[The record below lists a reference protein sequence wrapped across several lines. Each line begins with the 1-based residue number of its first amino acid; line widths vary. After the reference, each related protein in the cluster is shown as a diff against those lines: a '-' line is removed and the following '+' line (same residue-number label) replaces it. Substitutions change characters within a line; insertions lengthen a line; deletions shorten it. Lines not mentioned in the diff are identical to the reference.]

1 MYLRNYKCS
10 FYKFGLALIL
20 FFAINQASS
29 QPAYTDSLLQ
39 VIEKSKDKSE
49 RFTALVNLSRT
60 LSGKNQDSARKL
72 LQSASQLIDY
82 QNDVNLSRYYNSWG
96 LYYWYNRDF
105 DSAMGQ
111 YAKVFELP
119 ETDELLPNLA
129 EAANNLGSLLN
140 RKGNVDSSSK
150 LLHEALRIDKQ
161 RNHLE
166 GVAKTNYDLGL
177 FYYRQ
182 DKFELSLRYILE
194 SIEYQEMVQD
204 SFRLGHAL
212 NVLGNIYA
220 TLYDTTKALETY
232 KRGER
237 IAKAIGNQD
246 MENTVTNNIFS
257 LLLYDK
263 SSFDQALAYGE
274 KSIAN
279 AADKGDESLLLALYS
294 NFGSLYELKGDYDK
308 ALINYRIARTFEES
322 GNIQSIHVAALNY
335 LIGNLYNKMQNYD
348 SARYYYSKSLTISRA
363 INSKR
368 YQWQN
373 LGELSRLDSLQG
385 NYLQALAKYQE
396 SVAIKDSIW
405 KLDNKN
411 RIAELQI
418 IYETD
423 KKAAENLILKESNAL
438 KEKVIV
444 NQQRILVFGVA
455 AFMFFALFLINL
467 LRSRKKLRMYNIRLE
482 EKNKE
487 ILQKQNEIN
496 RYNQD
501 LLKQREELITLNQ
514 TKDKF
519 FSIISHDLR
528 GPFSGLINLL
538 DLVINEFDTMSSE
551 EKKAM
556 LSTMHRSSVNTY
568 NLLVNLLEWSQAQQG
583 KLSCKPVETKIA
595 YVLQDA
601 LHVLSSR
608 IETKN
613 HTIVNHISEELTV
626 YCDPDITKSIF
637 INLINNAIKFTANH
651 GLIELYSEME
661 NGQAKIYV
669 RDNGTG
675 IKETDIQELFK
686 LGAEVKR
693 KGTDGELGTG
703 LGLVMVKNFVEMQH
717 GSISVES
724 KEGQGSVFMFTL
736 PLSPQ

>member
-96 LYYWYNRDF
+96 LYYWYNREF

-119 ETDELLPNLA
+119 ETDKLLPNLA
-129 EAANNLGSLLN
+129 EAANNLGTLIN
-140 RKGNVDSSSK
+140 RKGNTDSAGK
-150 LLHEALRIDKQ
+150 LLHEALRIDRQ
-161 RNHLE
+161 RNYLE
-166 GVAKTNYDLGL
+166 GIAKTNYDLGN

-182 DKFELSLRYILE
+182 DKFELALRHILE
-194 SIEYQEMVQD
+194 SIEHHEMVQD
-204 SFRLGHAL
+204 SFRLGHAV
-212 NVLGNIYA
+212 NVLGNIY
-220 TLYDTTKALETY
+220 LSLNDTVKALETY
-232 KRGER
+232 KRGEH
-237 IAKAIGNQD
+237 IAQDIGD
-246 MENTVTNNIFS
+246 DSMESTLSNNIFS
-257 LLLYDK
+257 LLKIETNSLK
-263 SSFDQALAYGE
+263 EALAYGNKALAHAIE
-274 KSIAN
+274 R
-279 AADKGDESLLLALYS
+279 DDEGLILTLYTNFGALYS
-294 NFGSLYELKGDYDK
+294 IHGDYNKSMEYYRLARSYEDREDVKSVLLAGLYFLKGD
-308 ALINYRIARTFEES
+308 LHR
-322 GNIQSIHVAALNY
+322 
-335 LIGNLYNKMQNYD
+335 KMQEHD
-348 SARYYYSKSLTISRA
+348 SARYFFNKSLDISNA

-373 LGELSRLDSLQG
+373 LSELSRLDSLQG